1 MGLPTKL
8 LAEGETPLVV
18 LRPHVRRLARPALLL
33 LVLGPAAAAAAG
45 AVPAGS
51 TQPTIRA
58 VVAGVAAVVLLRWVV
73 WPFVLW
79 WNTLYV
85 LTDERIF
92 ERAGVIR
99 RTGHDLP
106 LRGVTDVVVAQRLAE
121 RMLRSGTLSVTTEGG
136 AQFTLTDVPAVTR
149 LQRTLLAVAD
159 DVAERFAARPP
170 RRQRGADDEEQG
182 GRYLEIHAPAAP
194 AEALDDD
201 GDHEAHDEAFAP
213 DEPHDRS
220 RRRELRR
227 RERESTRR
235 LRALQDEVRRTPSR
249 AHPDSPLEDDGAA
262 GDLTAAAPPRRLDGG
277 PAEPAHEEAADKDPA
292 DEQPADE
299 DPGARILR
307 FPRRP

>member
-8 LAEGETPLVV
+8 LADGETPLVV
-18 LRPHVRRLARPALLL
+18 LRPHVRRLVRPALLL
-33 LVLGPAAAAAAG
+33 LLLSPAAAFAAG
-45 AVPAGS
+45 AVPPGS
-51 TQPTIRA
+51 RQPTIRA
-58 VVAGVAAVVLLRWVV
+58 VIAAVAAVVLLRWVV

-92 ERAGVIR
+92 ERAGVVR

-121 RMLRSGTLSVTTEGG
+121 RMLRSGTLAVTTESG

-170 RRQRGADDEEQG
+170 RRQSRADGEEPG
-182 GRYLEIHAPAAP
+182 GRYLQVHAPPLPAAAP
-194 AEALDDD
+194 DGDSRDD
-201 GDHEAHDEAFAP
+201 GDDQDYP
-213 DEPHDRS
+213 DGRS
-220 RRRELRR
+220 RRRELRQ

-235 LRALQDEVRRTPSR
+235 LRALQDEVRRTPAR

-262 GDLTAAAPPRRLDGG
+262 DGPAAANPPHLVDDV
-277 PAEPAHEEAADKDPA
+277 PAEPADEGPA
-292 DEQPADE
+292 
-299 DPGARILR
+299 PGARILR